1 MYLETYTGNFLFADR
16 KTINNM
22 TRSELIEHLEAR
34 GIACYD
40 DESTSELRQC
50 ALEDL
55 EGEMN

>member
-16 KTINNM
+16 DTINNM
-22 TRSELIEHLEAR
+22 TRSELVEHLEAR
-34 GIACYD
+34 GFACYD